1 MSKLYFLV
9 PSATV
14 TEQIVTD
21 LQAAG
26 YDGSSIGIIAS
37 DRHARGDLPTARATD
52 ASDVADASKRG
63 ALAGGSAA
71 LLAGLAA
78 AMVPGG
84 IAVGGA
90 VLATAALA
98 GTALGGAIAGALGLS
113 TPNEEIAVFERA
125 IEGVICSSSFVVTRM
140 RASASNRSWWI
151 AIRKPRSVARTTR
164 SRPWYERGS
173 LCQLCVRMPERA
185 GSAMRRSGHCMSG

>member
-52 ASDVADASKRG
+52 ASDVADAGKRG

-71 LLAGLAA
+71 LLGGLAA
-78 AMVPGG
+78 AVVPGG

-90 VLATAALA
+90 VLAAAALA

-113 TPNEEIAVFERA
+113 APNEEIAVFERA
-125 IEGVICSSSFVVTRM
+125 IEEGDLLLIIHCDEDARERVKQIVVDRHPQ
-140 RASASNRSWWI
+140 AAFSGEDD
-151 AIRKPRSVARTTR
+151 AIPPV
-164 SRPWYERGS
+164 
-173 LCQLCVRMPERA
+173 V
-185 GSAMRRSGHCMSG
+185 